1 MKITKVLLYATPII
15 VYLVVFG
22 ALVTFYGL
30 FFLAS
35 FGTNYKVK
43 DLKYENISILLPAK
57 DERILLER
65 TLNSIVNSN
74 YPHDN

>member
-1 MKITKVLLYATPII
+1 MVLHIFFPPWLNSPIKQGI
-15 VYLVVFG
+15 DALFTDFFGNINYLLPFIGIIGLG

-43 DLKYENISILLPAK
+43 DLKYENISI
-57 DERILLER
+57 
-65 TLNSIVNSN
+65 
-74 YPHDN
+74 